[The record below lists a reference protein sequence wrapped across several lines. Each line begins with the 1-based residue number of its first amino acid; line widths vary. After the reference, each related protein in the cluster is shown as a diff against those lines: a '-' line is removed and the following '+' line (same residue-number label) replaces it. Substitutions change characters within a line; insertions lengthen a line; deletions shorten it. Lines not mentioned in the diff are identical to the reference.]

1 MSDTPATRASDAP
14 QSPNGPT
21 GGHGDGGASTMP
33 IAARTARIVIHESDA
48 CQGNITGW
56 DCEDCEDDA
65 CEHECHDTEPA
76 GDLGERLMEA
86 LRTVGLARNLAAYRD
101 AVLPVFEE
109 ALAEV
114 EQLMTSRSVTLRRR
128 AEQAEAAVERV
139 RRLQEMTIASS
150 CRVQAIDQARDTLRV
165 LEPPKETRG

>member
-1 MSDTPATRASDAP
+1 
-14 QSPNGPT
+14 
-21 GGHGDGGASTMP
+21 MP
-33 IAARTARIVIHESDA
+33 EPSAARTALR
-48 CQGNITGW
+48 
-56 DCEDCEDDA
+56 
-65 CEHECHDTEPA
+65 
-76 GDLGERLMEA
+76 ERLMEA